1 MMPVTNHAFL
11 LPICVG
17 LLVAATA
24 VSSEAKL
31 DSHTEAAL
39 QAAINGDHRS
49 AVNKARDKYRK
60 PLETLAYF
68 GFRSNMTV
76 VEAWPGAGWYTEI
89 LAPAL
94 REKGK
99 LYAAHYSVNPS
110 YGYNGLQR
118 RYLGTFLSKMGAYP
132 DAFDKVQVTTLYY
145 PYEVKTAP
153 NGVADLALTFR
164 NAHNWVVPGY
174 GGENAVNTHFRS
186 LFDALKPGAT
196 LGVVDHR
203 WPDPATEDP
212 ASGNGYISEERL
224 IALVTAAGF
233 ELVTRSDMHRN
244 PKDTHEHPNGVWSLP
259 PDLAVADEN
268 RVKYI
273 AIGESDRMTLKFRKP
288 IN

>member
-1 MMPVTNHAFL
+1 MMPSTNIAL
-11 LPICVG
+11 VLPICVA
-17 LLVAATA
+17 LLGFSATIR
-24 VSSEAKL
+24 SETSL
-31 DSHTEAAL
+31 DSHTEMAL
-39 QAAINGDHRS
+39 QTAINGDHRS
-49 AVNKARDKYRK
+49 TANKARDRYRK

-68 GFRSNMTV
+68 GFRSDMTV

-118 RYLGTFLSKMGAYP
+118 RYLGTFLSKLGANP
-132 DAFDKVQVTTLYY
+132 DVFDEVQVTTLYY
-145 PYEVKTAP
+145 PYEVKSAP
-153 NGVADLALTFR
+153 NNVADLALTFR

-174 GGENAVNTHFRS
+174 GGENAANTHFRS

-203 WPDPATEDP
+203 WPDPASEDS

-224 IALVTAAGF
+224 IAFITAAGF
-233 ELVTRSDMHRN
+233 ELVSRSDMHRN
-244 PKDTHEHPNGVWSLP
+244 PKDTHEHPYGVWSLP
-259 PDLAVADEN
+259 PDLATGDED
-268 RVKYI
+268 RGKYI

-288 IN
+288 TD